1 MKRSTTGKIVRYT
14 IDLDAPPSF
23 TPEEIAQLEALKN
36 RPIDFSDIPEQVDDG
51 KWYRPG
57 KFEELINKQQ
67 VTLRIDRDVL
77 EFFRSS
83 GQRYQTRINNVLRD
97 YMRAHQAASQE
108 KPAR

>member
-1 MKRSTTGKIVRYT
+1 MKPTRTGKIVRRT
-14 IDLDAPPSF
+14 IDLDAPASF
-23 TPEEIAQLEALKN
+23 TPEQVARLDTLED
-36 RPIDFSDIPEQVDDG
+36 RPVDLSDIPEQLDSG

-57 KFEELINKQQ
+57 KFEEVINKQQ
-67 VTLRIDRDVL
+67 VTLRLDRDVL

-97 YMRAHQAASQE
+97 YMRAHQTAPSE

>member
-1 MKRSTTGKIVRYT
+1 MKRPTTGKTVRYT

-23 TPEEIAQLEALKN
+23 TPEEIAELDALEG
-36 RPIDFSDIPEQVDDG
+36 RPVDFSDIPEQVDDG

-57 KFEELINKQQ
+57 KFEEVINKQQ

-97 YMRAHQAASQE
+97 YMLAHQATPPQKRS
-108 KPAR
+108 R